1 MTTHYKHL
9 AQEKRYHISAL
20 RKTGISQAG
29 IARTVGCHASSISRE
44 FSRNTG
50 KRGYR
55 PKQAEQLAKARKR
68 QGNARINGFEWG
80 YIRHLI
86 KQDLSP
92 EQVHGRLSLCHFGRV
107 ASVERIYQLI
117 YQNKA
122 EGGTLH
128 THLRC
133 QKKRRKRYGSGQE
146 RRVQLI
152 NRRGIEERSIEAE
165 QRRRI
170 GDIEADT
177 IIGAKHQGAL
187 LTLVDRKTRVTFI
200 RPLPNKQAEGLA
212 DESIDALRDFG
223 AQSITYDNGKE
234 FAAHSR
240 VAEALCVETFFADPY
255 ASWQRG
261 TNENTNG
268 LIRQYFPKNSSLNKV
283 TQIQTRAV
291 EDKLNNRPRKILGYL
306 TPNEVL
312 SGISRVALAT

>member
-9 AQEKRYHISAL
+9 TQEKRYHISAL
-20 RKTGISQAG
+20 RKTGISQAE

-44 FSRNTG
+44 FLRNTG

-55 PKQAEQLAKARKR
+55 PKQAELLAQSRKR
-68 QGNARINGFEWG
+68 QGNTRINDFEWG

-86 KQDLSP
+86 EQDLSP
-92 EQVHGRLSLCHFGRV
+92 EQVHGRLSLWHFGKV

-117 YQNKA
+117 YQDKA
-122 EGGTLH
+122 EGGTLYS
-128 THLRC
+128 HLRC

-146 RRVQLI
+146 RRGQLI
-152 NRRGIEERSIEAE
+152 NRRSIEERSVEAD
-165 QRRRI
+165 QRHRI

-177 IIGAKHQGAL
+177 MIGAKHQGAL
-187 LTLVDRKTRVTFI
+187 LTLVDRKTRATFI

-212 DESIDALRDFG
+212 DASISALRGFG

-234 FAAHSR
+234 FAAHDR
-240 VAEALCVETFFADPY
+240 VAKTLGVETFFADPY

-268 LIRQYFPKNSSLNKV
+268 LIRQYFPKGMALNKV
-283 TQIQTRAV
+283 TEIQTRAV
-291 EDKLNNRPRKILGYL
+291 ENKLNNRPRKVLGYL

-312 SGISRVALAT
+312 SGITHIALAT